1 MCSKK
6 VNDSGS
12 PSVAAGASS
21 VEGHHAALFGS
32 QAKNHMNNAMWSA
45 KAMRKAAQ
53 DYLFQQGDAA
63 ADLYRIRTGIVCLES
78 VNERGDRCI
87 THLLGQGAVV
97 GHEAL
102 LQHTRGFDARACT
115 DAVIE
120 TVTLP
125 PAIDPAQGAALMHWA
140 AAAVAQLLHDTASF
154 RVELHR
160 ARADEK
166 VILLL
171 EQLRKLQAEKAEV
184 CWLPSRYEM
193 ADILD
198 IHHATASRVIARLFR
213 DGALK
218 PTARRDFA
226 QVNWSRIRCLRSSY

>member
-1 MCSKK
+1 M
-6 VNDSGS
+6 NDDMLSTR
-12 PSVAAGASS
+12 
-21 VEGHHAALFGS
+21 
-32 QAKNHMNNAMWSA
+32 
-45 KAMRKAAQ
+45 AMRKAAQ
-53 DYLFQQGDAA
+53 DYLFQQGETA

-87 THLLGQGAVV
+87 THLLGQGAVI

-102 LQHTRGFDARACT
+102 LQHPRGFDARVCT

-120 TVTLP
+120 TMAVP
-125 PAIDPAQGAALMHWA
+125 PTTDPARGAWLMQWA
-140 AAAVAQLLHDTASF
+140 AAAVARLLQDAAAF

-160 ARADEK
+160 ARAEEK
-166 VILLL
+166 VLLLL
-171 EQLRKLQAEKAEV
+171 EQLRKLHAEKAEV

-213 DGALK
+213 DGALR

-226 QVNWSRIRCLRSSY
+226 KVNWNRIRSLRSSH